1 MVITCYH
8 HPLPD
13 SDGKKN
19 SAEAYGYPFDTNFE
33 TVMSASPSEK
43 FIKRVSIR
51 TSPSDEPSEQ
61 WAGAKAWLVADFWDD
76 FLSLR

>member
-1 MVITCYH
+1 MLR
-8 HPLPD
+8 PLPK
-13 SDGKKN
+13 SDAPRKKN

-51 TSPSDEPSEQ
+51 
-61 WAGAKAWLVADFWDD
+61 A
-76 FLSLR
+76 SL